1 MHRRTSHRRI
11 PDWQR
16 ECIDNKYRW
25 TLPWAVCGVVLL
37 MSVCLCRLPDII
49 RHLTAR
55 EAEFALAAA
64 PEGMQL
70 NPQTL
75 LVTVDQQAKIRF
87 GDFELIAPIES
98 YNLSPRGFDL
108 KWQQNLTK
116 GLQAELQ
123 SHRDVGSIIID
134 VPPNA
139 NLQLIAVIAA
149 GLQSKAKVRCFLRIE
164 R

>member
-1 MHRRTSHRRI
+1 LRWPLHRR
-11 PDWQR
+11 
-16 ECIDNKYRW
+16 ECNSILKRSWSQWINK
-25 TLPWAVCGVVLL
+25 
-37 MSVCLCRLPDII
+37 
-49 RHLTAR
+49 
-55 EAEFALAAA
+55 
-64 PEGMQL
+64 Q
-70 NPQTL
+70 
-75 LVTVDQQAKIRF
+75 KIRF

-108 KWQQNLTK
+108 NWQQNLTK

-123 SHRDVGSIIID
+123 SHRDVGSIIIE

-139 NLQLIAVIAA
+139 TLQLIAVIAA